1 MVPLSPDWLLH
12 ITEVLMLVSV
22 RLLGFFLAM
31 PLFAFR
37 AVPMRMRVAVAF
49 LLAFGLAPLVNA
61 RAIPTE
67 ALVPGYLMVML
78 EFAIGAVAGL
88 TVRIGLMAID
98 VLAEMLSIQS
108 GLSFAVSYT
117 HDPALNSGLMAELLG
132 LLSMAL
138 AFVMNVHLLVLDVL
152 VQSFRKLP
160 FGVWPS
166 AWQLGDM
173 VALISQSF
181 VLGLV
186 LSLPALVVYGLFN
199 ITQSVLARLSP
210 QMNLFSIGFSVMI
223 PVAFALLAFLLPLF
237 PDLVLHV
244 LEEPMAFLRRG
255 LEPRP

>member
-37 AVPMRMRVAVAF
+37 AVPMRMRVALAF

-61 RAIPTE
+61 KSIPTE
-67 ALVPGYLMVML
+67 ALVPGYLMVMV

-88 TVRIGLMAID
+88 AVRVGLMAID
-98 VLAEMLSIQS
+98 VLSEMLSIQS

-117 HDPALNSGLMAELLG
+117 HDPTLNSGLMAELLG
-132 LLSMAL
+132 MLSMAL
-138 AFVMNVHLLVLDVL
+138 AFVMNIHLLVLDVL
-152 VQSFRKLP
+152 VQSFRQLP

-181 VLGLV
+181 ALGLV

-210 QMNLFSIGFSVMI
+210 QMNLFAIGFSIMI

-244 LEEPMAFLRRG
+244 LEEPMAFVRRG
-255 LEPRP
+255 LEVRR

>member
-1 MVPLSPDWLLH
+1 MVPLSPDWMLH

-37 AVPMRMRVAVAF
+37 AVPMRLRVGLAF
-49 LLAFGLAPLVNA
+49 LLALGLAPLVNA
-61 RAIPTE
+61 RAVPAE
-67 ALVPGYLMVML
+67 ALVPGYLMVMI
-78 EFAIGAVAGL
+78 EFAIGAVTGVA
-88 TVRIGLMAID
+88 VRIGLMAID
-98 VLAEMLSIQS
+98 VLSEMLSIQS
-108 GLSFAVSYT
+108 GLSFAVTYT
-117 HDPALNSGLMAELLG
+117 HDPTLNSGLMAEMLG
-132 LLSMAL
+132 LLAMAL
-138 AFVMNVHLLVLDVL
+138 AFVMNIHLLVLDVL
-152 VQSFRKLP
+152 VQSFRSLP

-166 AWQLGDM
+166 AWQLKDV
-173 VALISQSF
+173 VALITQSF

-237 PDLVLHV
+237 PELVLHV
-244 LEEPMAFLRRG
+244 LEEPMAFVRRG
-255 LEPRP
+255 LEARP